1 MDKFSNKSIKLK
13 GFRPGILCQL
23 GNTCKETHSG
33 QPHFYPILSVIG
45 TSTDKLA
52 KLLMKFLT
60 ASTADEYAVV
70 DSFHFAEQN
79 NFANKT
85 ITYTM
90 LA

>member
-1 MDKFSNKSIKLK
+1 MDKLSNKSIKLK
-13 GFRPGILCQL
+13 GFRSGIL

-33 QPHFYPILSVIG
+33 QPHFCPILSVIG

-60 ASTADEYAVV
+60 ASTADKYAVV